1 MPPVP
6 SPICR
11 CQESAEFIRGSIS
24 KGQEFHKRAIIVD
37 FTPHSFLPFCPSVR
51 NTVNNI
57 LHHNPFHLKST
68 RLYLMSTK
76 VGGLKIA
83 SRSLPFQVIGTPS
96 HSK

>member
-83 SRSLPFQVIGTPS
+83 SCSLPFQVIGTPS